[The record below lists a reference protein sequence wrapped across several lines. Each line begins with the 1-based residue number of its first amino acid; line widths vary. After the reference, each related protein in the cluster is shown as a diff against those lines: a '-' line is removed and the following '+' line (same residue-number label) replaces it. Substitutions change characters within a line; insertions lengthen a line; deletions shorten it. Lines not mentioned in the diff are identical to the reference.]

1 MKRFILVSFFLIIH
15 ILVGGRQM
23 LASNEVG
30 GIVPPEPND
39 VVIAPNAVIVPMGRI
54 VLVRKG
60 SEYCA
65 VKFNEFSTGKTE
77 EDRFAKYES
86 YYQGDGTGDLLN
98 ENVQSKKGELSA
110 PRPRGIGRL
119 AFSFGNRNVLCGPIK
134 LQWSGK
140 GSIYFYSEGQKQDD
154 YGIQL
159 APTKWTNI
167 SQVNVFDARL
177 KWYGY
182 DAKRPR
188 IVIPVDQLWP
198 GE

>member
-1 MKRFILVSFFLIIH
+1 M
-15 ILVGGRQM
+15 
-23 LASNEVG
+23 ASNQVG
-30 GIVPPEPND
+30 GIVPPGTND
-39 VVIAPNAVIVPMGRI
+39 VVIAPNAVIVPIGRI
-54 VLVRKG
+54 MLIRKG

-65 VKFNEFSTGKTE
+65 IKFTEFWTGNTE
-77 EDRFAKYES
+77 EDRYAKYES
-86 YYQGDGTGDLLN
+86 YCQGDGTGDLLN
-98 ENVQSKKGELSA
+98 KNGQFKKGELSA
-110 PRPRGIGRL
+110 PKPRGIGRL

-159 APTKWTNI
+159 APTKWTDV

-177 KWYGY
+177 KWFGY
-182 DAKRPR
+182 DAKRQRMVVP
-188 IVIPVDQLWP
+188 IDQLWP